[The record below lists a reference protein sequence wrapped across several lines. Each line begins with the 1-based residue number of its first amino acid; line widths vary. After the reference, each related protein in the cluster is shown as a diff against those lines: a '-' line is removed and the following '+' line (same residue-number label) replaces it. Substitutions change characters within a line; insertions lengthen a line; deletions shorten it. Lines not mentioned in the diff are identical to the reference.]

1 MTPPRFIR
9 VWLLNREINRALEAR
24 KLLRP
29 YRQAS
34 AHKGQETRK
43 RGMA

>member
-9 VWLLNREINRALEAR
+9 VWLLNREIARNLAAR
-24 KLLRP
+24 KALRP